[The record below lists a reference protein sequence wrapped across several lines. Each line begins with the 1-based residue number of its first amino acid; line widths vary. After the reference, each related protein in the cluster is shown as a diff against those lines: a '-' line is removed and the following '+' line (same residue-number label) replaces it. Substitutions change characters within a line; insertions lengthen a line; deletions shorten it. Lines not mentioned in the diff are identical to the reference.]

1 MLGPVRR
8 GNILTRTIRPCIIR
22 SLRIQKGT
30 QRPIISSRIAQHP
43 SVLTIRAFHPY
54 PALRSSQAA
63 SAVKEA
69 EAPTEYTQFSELATD
84 GLVSDNVIRVVT
96 NKMNITTMT
105 EVQRMTINA
114 TLNGSDV
121 LAQAKTGTGKT
132 LAFLIP
138 VVQNILKDVQ
148 LSQRAR
154 NNRSRSN
161 ASDIRALIIS
171 PTRELA
177 EQIAVEAKKLVS
189 NTSVIVQTAVGGTR
203 KREGLMRIQREG
215 CHILVG
221 TPGRLIDI
229 FSDPNS
235 GVAAPKL
242 SALVL
247 DEADRLLDIGFA
259 PDIKELQSYLPRRQD
274 VDRQTLMFS
283 ATVPREV
290 MDMVRQTMK
299 PDFTFVKTVK
309 EDETPTH
316 LTVPQKLV
324 YLRGMENQLPAIFEL
339 AKKYIEKHKNDPDNV
354 KPFKAIVYFN
364 STAEVGL
371 ARQAFSAM
379 RYDLSSNSGHPL
391 PDFQCFEMHS
401 RLSQEQRT
409 RSSGLFRQASSA
421 MLFSSDVTA
430 RGMDFPDVT
439 HVIQIGVPRDRE
451 TYIHRLGRTARAN
464 KKGEGWIFSLK
475 LESDHI
481 RRQLY
486 GLPIQSDSSSLLTAS
501 ADMTTEDGHPPHVSD
516 IFSKVKDGFKAVPIK
531 QKNQA
536 YAAYL
541 GTMAQ
546 IRDKYAVVHYI
557 NQLSTHGWGL
567 KDPPTFSSASAAK
580 LGYINIP
587 GLNDKKF
594 VENDDAPGSSN
605 PRGSYGSINSYGS
618 RDSYRSR
625 GYSSNPGFS
634 GGNRNSFGGGRGSYN
649 GGGRGSYNG
658 GGRGSYN
665 GGGRGSYGGGG
676 RGSFGGGGRGS
687 FSGGGRGSFNGG
699 RNSYGGGG
707 RGSFGGGRGRDSN
720 RSFGGRVSNTRQN
733 RGNPFDLDS

>member
-8 GNILTRTIRPCIIR
+8 GNILGRTIRPYIVR
-22 SLRIQKGT
+22 SLRIQTGT
-30 QRPIISSRIAQHP
+30 QQPIISSRIAQQP
-43 SVLTIRAFHPY
+43 SVLAIRAFHPY

-63 SAVKEA
+63 SAVKES

-84 GLVSDNVIRVVT
+84 GLVSDNVIRVLT

-138 VVQNILKDVQ
+138 VVQNILKDQQ
-148 LSQRAR
+148 LAQRAR

-203 KREGLMRIQREG
+203 KREGLMRIQHEG

-229 FSDPNS
+229 FSDPTS
-235 GVAAPKL
+235 GVSAPKL

-259 PDIKELQSYLPRRQD
+259 PDIQELQSYLPRRQD

-283 ATVPREV
+283 ATVPKEV
-290 MDMVRQTMK
+290 MAMVRQTMK
-299 PDFTFVKTVK
+299 QDFTFVKTVK

-316 LTVPQKLV
+316 LAVPQKLV
-324 YLRGMENQLPAIFEL
+324 YLRGLENQLPAIFEL
-339 AKKYIEKHKNDPDNV
+339 AKQNVENHKNDPANV

-379 RYDLSSNSGHPL
+379 RYDLSSDSDHPL
-391 PDFQCFEMHS
+391 PDVQCYEMHS
-401 RLSQEQRT
+401 RLTQDQRT
-409 RSSGLFRQASSA
+409 RFSGLFRKASSA
-421 MLFSSDVTA
+421 ILFSSDVTA

-464 KKGEGWIFSLK
+464 KKGEGWIFTLP
-475 LESDHI
+475 LESDNV
-481 RRQLY
+481 RRQLR
-486 GLPIQSDSSSLLTAS
+486 GLPIRSDSSSLLTAS

-516 IFSKVKDGFKAVPIK
+516 IFSKVKDGFKTVSIK
-531 QKNQA
+531 QKSNA

-541 GTMAQ
+541 GTLAQ
-546 IRDKYAVVHYI
+546 LRDKYEVVQCI
-557 NQLSTHGWGL
+557 NQLATHGWGL
-567 KDPPTFSSASAAK
+567 RDPPAFSSVTAAR
-580 LGYINIP
+580 LGYRNIP
-587 GLNDKKF
+587 GLNVRNS
-594 VENDDAPGSSN
+594 VEEDDAPGSSN
-605 PRGSYGSINSYGS
+605 SRGSYGSINSYGS

-634 GGNRNSFGGGRGSYN
+634 GGNRNSYGGGRNSNGDGRGFN
-649 GGGRGSYNG
+649 GGGRGYFSGGRNSNG
-658 GGRGSYN
+658 GGH
-665 GGGRGSYGGGG
+665 
-676 RGSFGGGGRGS
+676 GS
-687 FSGGGRGSFNGG
+687 FSGGRSFN
-699 RNSYGGGG
+699 GGG
-707 RGSFGGGRGRDSN
+707 RGSFGGGRNFNGGGSGSFGGGRDSN

-733 RGNPFDLDS
+733 RGNPFDFDS